1 VLKIAGSYQLEAPI
15 EAVWPRI
22 FDPQSL
28 MSLIPGCQQ
37 LEQITPDEYRGH
49 IRVGIAAVSGAYQTY
64 VKVIQRDPPHQCRF
78 AGEVSGPTGIVQ
90 GDVSFTLKEVAGR
103 NSQIDYQAQALITG
117 ALAQLNS
124 RFIEGIARTLINHGL
139 ANLNK
144 QLRAQVQP

>member
-1 VLKIAGSYQLEAPI
+1 MLKIAGSYQLEAPI

-28 MSLIPGCQQ
+28 MNLIPGCQQ
-37 LEQITPDEYRGH
+37 IEQITPDEYRGH

-64 VKVIQRDPPHQCRF
+64 VKVIQRDPPHHCRF
-78 AGEVSGPTGIVQ
+78 AGEVSGPTGIIT
-90 GDVSFTLKEVAGR
+90 GEAAFTLQEVTAHASR
-103 NSQIDYQAQALITG
+103 IEYQAQAMITG

-124 RFIEGIARTLINHGL
+124 RFVEGIARTLINHGL

-144 QLRAQVQP
+144 QLSV